1 MAFDR
6 VCSTSGLTQV
16 PDIPIISYHYPYIHI
31 PVLCI
36 SRMSRNTHHREITGI
51 NTCWP
56 HLKRKVGQGEYLSVS
71 HPFYDTLCEMM
82 DAIHLSQSE
91 DMQDLLIQLAGKEI
105 DPKMA
110 ANPKL
115 RTLWNEYFV
124 PPWSCWS
131 IGLHLDTP
139 LNISNNQPIE
149 SWHKGLMKTLSKA
162 LKGSTAAVL
171 EHSFPKIVHKDG
183 A

>member
-1 MAFDR
+1 MYQR
-6 VCSTSGLTQV
+6 LPCR
-16 PDIPIISYHYPYIHI
+16 IS
-31 PVLCI
+31 
-36 SRMSRNTHHREITGI
+36 GI

-56 HLKRKVGQGEYLSVS
+56 HLARKLTNGEYISTEAE
-71 HPFYDTLCEMM
+71 FYETLKDMM
-82 DAIHLSQSE
+82 DGIHLAQTE
-91 DMQDLLIQLAGKEI
+91 DMMVMLIEKAGREI
-105 DPKMA
+105 EAKMGTH
-110 ANPKL
+110 PKL

-124 PPWSCWS
+124 EPWACWS

-149 SWHKGLMKTLSKA
+149 AWHKSGVMRVVKKA

-171 EHSFPKIVHKDG
+171 EHTFPKIVYRDSIWIYRDQTTTYLSISQRITRIFRCCD